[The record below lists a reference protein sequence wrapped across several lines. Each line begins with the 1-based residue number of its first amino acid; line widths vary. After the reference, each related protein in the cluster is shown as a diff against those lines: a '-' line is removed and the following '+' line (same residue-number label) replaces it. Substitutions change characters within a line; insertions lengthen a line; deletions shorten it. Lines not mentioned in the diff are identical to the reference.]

1 MNFNDFVNSYRIEEF
16 KRLAQQEDYQNH
28 TLLAIA
34 FIVGFNSKSAFNRS
48 FKKLEDCTPREYLK
62 GVVS

>member
-1 MNFNDFVNSYRIEEF
+1 MEEYRN
-16 KRLAQQEDYQNH
+16 Q

-34 FIVGFNSKSAFNRS
+34 FAVGFNSKSAFNRS

-62 GVVS
+62 RVIS